1 MGQGGLNRQS
11 DEGAGRPKLEYEMR
25 HINHKVEETIKSFGK
40 VKPGLNTGLESLDE
54 AILGLQPQ
62 NLILIGGRP
71 SMGKT
76 SIMLDMALG
85 VGKKHNVLVVSLEM
99 GFKELQERALCSVA
113 RLNCHR
119 IKSGFYDLDIQ
130 TQLEEAAKEL
140 KKKKVTVVDG
150 SWKFYNDWLDKKT
163 NPKNSLKPLI
173 ERAVQEYNTKCVFID
188 HLQFLRTEG
197 YKLDSESL
205 RLHEVTQTLHELTVE
220 LNIPIVLMSQL
231 RRLNQERKIKD
242 PTPSMDDIRNSG
254 QVEEDCNVICILHR
268 PEYYRSKQ
276 EIDLF
281 SNRVERGVELI
292 IEKNRNGPTGKINLD
307 FHAYA
312 MSFTDCEKPNDFLED

>member
-1 MGQGGLNRQS
+1 
-11 DEGAGRPKLEYEMR
+11 MR
-25 HINHKVEETIKSFGK
+25 HINHKIDETIKSFGK
-40 VKPGLNTGLESLDE
+40 VKAGLSTGLGALDE
-54 AILGLQPQ
+54 AILGLQAQ

-76 SIMLDMALG
+76 SLMLDMALG

-99 GFKELQERALCSVA
+99 GFKELQERALCSIA

-119 IKSGFYDLDIQ
+119 IKSGFYDLDVQ
-130 TQLEEAAKEL
+130 NSLNEASKEL
-140 KKKKVTVVDG
+140 KKRKVSIVDG
-150 SWKFYNDWLDKKT
+150 SWKFYSDWLEKKT
-163 NPKNSLKPLI
+163 SPKDSLKPLI
-173 ERAVQEYNTKCVFID
+173 QRAVQEYGVKAVFID

-197 YKLDSESL
+197 YKLDNESL

-231 RRLNQERKIKD
+231 RRLDQERKIKD

-254 QVEEDCNVICILHR
+254 QVEEDCNAICILHR

-281 SNRVERGVELI
+281 SNKIERGVELI
-292 IEKNRNGPTGKINLD
+292 IEKNKNGPTGKVNLD
-307 FHAYA
+307 FFAYC
-312 MSFTDCEKPNDFLED
+312 MSFTDCEEPNDFLEN